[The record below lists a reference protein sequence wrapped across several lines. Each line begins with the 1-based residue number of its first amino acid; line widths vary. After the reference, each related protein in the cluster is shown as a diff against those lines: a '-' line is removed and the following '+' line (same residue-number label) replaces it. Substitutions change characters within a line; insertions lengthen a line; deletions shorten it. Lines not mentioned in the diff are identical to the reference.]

1 MNMNEP
7 TITVNED
14 TTLEEIIRQ
23 LDELGL
29 IDKPAPIEYE
39 YRIYYDESGNITA
52 TSPTVKD
59 AEMYG
64 FTGNY
69 IIVDE
74 DTYKSVVA
82 ELHKYIVRNNKTTIR
97 KDNAAQTPQLEKSQ
111 TGFKTVANNPG
122 LILED
127 NETYKDVE
135 HYDYKNH

>member
-1 MNMNEP
+1 MNTNEP

-29 IDKPAPIEYE
+29 LDKPVPIVYE

-52 TSPTVKD
+52 TTPTVKD

-69 IIVDE
+69 IIVDD
-74 DTYKSVVA
+74 DTYKSVFPEV
-82 ELHKYIVRNNKTTIR
+82 HKYIVHNNKITVR
-97 KDNAAQTPQLEKSQ
+97 KSDATQTPQLGKSQ
-111 TGFKTVANNPG
+111 TGFKTVTNNPS
-122 LILED
+122 LLLED

-135 HYDYKNH
+135 HYDYKNR